1 MSAMAQQFLRYLR
14 LLGVQVRASVL
25 LALQYRGDFLVDGPL
40 SLLWAVTAVSPLLV
54 VYRDRAVV
62 AGWSFGE
69 ALFVTGWFLLLTAVV
84 EGTINPSLTAVVD
97 HVRKG
102 TLDFVLMKPA
112 DAQFLVSTA
121 KFEPWKMN
129 HVFTSMGI
137 FTWGFVTLG
146 RGPTA
151 LGLLQAL
158 LLLGTATV
166 LLYSLWILT
175 VSAAF
180 YVVKVDNLTYLF
192 SSVFDAARWPSSF
205 FPGTLRFVF
214 TAIIPLAVLTTFPA
228 EAMLGRLQGVHL
240 AGAMAAAAAFSV
252 LARAAWKR
260 SLSQYTSASS

>member
-1 MSAMAQQFLRYLR
+1 MHTLVRYLR

-129 HVFTSMGI
+129 HVVTSMGI
-137 FTWGFVTLG
+137 FTWGYLTLG
-146 RGPTA
+146 RIPSA
-151 LGLLQAL
+151 LGLLQAAL
-158 LLLGTATV
+158 LFCTATV

-192 SSVFDAARWPSSF
+192 TSLFDAARWPSSF

-228 EAMLGRLQGVHL
+228 EAMLGRLPVSSLFIALG
-240 AGAMAAAAAFSV
+240 AAAGFSV
-252 LARAAWKR
+252 IARAAWNR
-260 SLSQYTSASS
+260 SLAQYTSASS